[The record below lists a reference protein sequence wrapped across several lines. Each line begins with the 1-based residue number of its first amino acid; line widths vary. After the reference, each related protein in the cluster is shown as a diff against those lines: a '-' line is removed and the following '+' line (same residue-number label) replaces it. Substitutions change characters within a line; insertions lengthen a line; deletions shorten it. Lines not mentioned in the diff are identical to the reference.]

1 MSFQQSALF
10 LGKVVLFFRQI
21 AGKTIALQGPHMC
34 GPQLYGRRPPAGR
47 PRAGRLSAHNER
59 RQFASKHA
67 RAVVCPAGAN
77 IVRSTLT
84 TPQCPAPTA
93 QLGSSSASTRQ
104 PFSVGTNRTVVTV
117 AVSGTIVSSPAQ
129 PSKSSL
135 SQVSESCQNARLPS
149 GCSSGSVKRCP
160 Q

>member
-1 MSFQQSALF
+1 MSFQQSAWF

-47 PRAGRLSAHNER
+47 ARAGRLSAHNER

-77 IVRSTLT
+77 IVRSPVSLR
-84 TPQCPAPTA
+84 
-93 QLGSSSASTRQ
+93 S
-104 PFSVGTNRTVVTV
+104 TV
-117 AVSGTIVSSPAQ
+117 APRSQPRSARPLRGGGNPINFAKNSKFPARNGAKPLDVFVIIVLAVSVIDCQ
-129 PSKSSL
+129 PTEHLNTS
-135 SQVSESCQNARLPS
+135 
-149 GCSSGSVKRCP
+149 
-160 Q
+160 